1 MTLGGRAMAE
11 SLLGAVL
18 SGEDED
24 KAESTKVGSEA
35 IAAAVAANL
44 TVHSPEVAAE
54 AAACF
59 REQVEVLKIQKKI
72 LEAEHE
78 YFETEWRPRL
88 LGIRLRVG
96 FQLFLVLV
104 ATVIG
109 IFAVVLIRD
118 AITSRR
124 VVIEP
129 LHAPPGLAARGIDG
143 TVVASG
149 LLDELG
155 RLQDATR
162 SS

>member
-1 MTLGGRAMAE
+1 MAE

-35 IAAAVAANL
+35 IAAAGAANL
-44 TVHSPEVAAE
+44 TIHSPEVAAE
-54 AAACF
+54 AAAFF

-96 FQLFLVLV
+96 FQLFIALV

-109 IFAVVLIRD
+109 SVGAVMLYD
-118 AITSRR
+118 AVTSRR

-129 LHAPPGLAARGIDG
+129 FHAPQALA
-143 TVVASG
+143 
-149 LLDELG
+149 
-155 RLQDATR
+155 
-162 SS
+162 